1 MSDHDEALTGAV
13 DALVNFLRASAP
25 RQSQSIA
32 DLNLTLHQF
41 RALVHISNLD
51 TPTTSEVAEAVGVQP
66 SVGTGIVQRLVTEG
80 LVDRREDDADRRIRR
95 LQLSSRGRT
104 VIEEA
109 LGAAKSQRRLQL
121 AVLSAEQLHQL
132 TAIATALREGLVD
145 HRG

>member
-1 MSDHDEALTGAV
+1 MPDSNEALDSAV
-13 DALVNFLRASAP
+13 DALVSFLRASAP

-51 TPTTSEVAEAVGVQP
+51 TPTTTEVAEAVGVQP
-66 SVGTGIVQRLVTEG
+66 SVGTGIVQRLVSES
-80 LVDRREDDADRRIRR
+80 LVERRDDDADRRIRR
-95 LQLSSRGRT
+95 LVLTRRGRA

-109 LGAAKSQRRLQL
+109 LGAAKSQRRVQL
-121 AVLSAEQLHQL
+121 SVLSAAQLEQL
-132 TAIATALREGLVD
+132 TDIAIALREGLPH

>member
-1 MSDHDEALTGAV
+1 VSDHDEALDGAV
-13 DALVNFLRASAP
+13 NALVNFLRASAP

-51 TPTTSEVAEAVGVQP
+51 TPTTSEVADAVGVQP
-66 SVGTGIVQRLVTEG
+66 SVGTGIVQRLVSEG
-80 LVDRREDDADRRIRR
+80 LVERRDDESDRRIRR
-95 LQLSSRGRT
+95 LVLSRRGRG

-109 LGAAKSQRRLQL
+109 LGAAKSQRREQL
-121 AVLSAEQLHQL
+121 SVLSDDQLGQL
-132 TAIATALREGLVD
+132 TEIAIALRDGLPH